1 MTQLNLSV
9 AAKIAL
15 MAMAITSTPAAAEVN
30 FIGSR
35 AASGCTP
42 ATINPRAVSQ
52 IRPHSTIETVIAMLG
67 CNPTEIFFAEK
78 VGVTRYSFLVPV
90 LNVELDVFSDSM
102 GVSIALYSDRTN
114 PLEISYNSG
123 FRVEQPLTPNWMP
136 SAGVIPTVT

>member
-1 MTQLNLSV
+1 MTRLNLSV

-15 MAMAITSTPAAAEVN
+15 MAMVITSTPAAAEVN

-42 ATINPRAVSQ
+42 ASVNPGAVSR
-52 IRPHSTIETVIAMLG
+52 IRPHTSIEMVIAMLG

-78 VGVTRYSFLVPV
+78 VGVTKYSFLVPI

-102 GVSIALYSDRTN
+102 GVSFALYSDRTN
-114 PLEISYNSG
+114 PLETSYSSG
-123 FRVEQPLTPNWMP
+123 FRAEQPLTPNWMP
-136 SAGVIPTVT
+136 SAGVIPTVP